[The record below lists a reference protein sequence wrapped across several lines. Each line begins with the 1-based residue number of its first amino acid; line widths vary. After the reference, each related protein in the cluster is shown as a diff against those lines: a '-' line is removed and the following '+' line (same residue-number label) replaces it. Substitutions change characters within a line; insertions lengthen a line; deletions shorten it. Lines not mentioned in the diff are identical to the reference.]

1 MYCTAQGIQPQ
12 LVITVNGKY
21 PLKIVQ
27 RFLGGTV
34 NENPPANAG
43 DMDLMD
49 GPGRLHL
56 LPGNSLYIT
65 TTEPEHLEPVLHNKR
80 SQHSEK
86 PTHLTC
92 RLTPASHN

>member
-43 DMDLMD
+43 DMDSI
-49 GPGRLHL
+49 PGWEDSTYCKEPLSL
-56 LPGNSLYIT
+56 L
-65 TTEPEHLEPVLHNKR
+65 
-80 SQHSEK
+80 
-86 PTHLTC
+86 
-92 RLTPASHN
+92 